1 VKYKVELTQD
11 ARLDLLAIIE
21 FYQQTAGDSIAKSM
35 LAVIQTA
42 LESLEELPTRGH
54 KPHEL
59 HSIRTATEL
68 EVIVDRYR
76 IIYLLKNET
85 VFVIAIFDGRQ
96 DVKAHLSKR
105 RSRLYQKI

>member
-11 ARLDLLAIIE
+11 AQSDLLAIIE
-21 FYQQTAGDSIAKSM
+21 FYQQTAGDIIAESM
-35 LAVIQTA
+35 LGMIQAA
-42 LESLEELPTRGH
+42 LESLVDLPMRGH

-59 HSIRTATEL
+59 HPIKTATEL

-96 DVKAHLSKR
+96 DVKTHLSKR